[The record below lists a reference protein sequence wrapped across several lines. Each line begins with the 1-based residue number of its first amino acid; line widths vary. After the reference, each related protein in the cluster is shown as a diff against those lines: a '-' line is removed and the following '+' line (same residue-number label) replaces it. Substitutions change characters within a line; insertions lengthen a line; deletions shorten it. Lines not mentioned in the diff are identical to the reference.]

1 MKHIDNLVSMF
12 PQQLNLDPI
21 IFCGLGY
28 GKKNCPKKLIHKLF
42 DPSSFQ
48 KNKNL
53 NIKISKPLQIEKT
66 AKSECTI
73 QIFSTDQIN
82 SHLITLID

>member
-28 GKKNCPKKLIHKLF
+28 GKKLSKKLINKLF

-53 NIKISKPLQIEKT
+53 KIKISKPLQIEKT